1 MHFLSALIIF
11 SAQFSF
17 YVMELIMLDSNVVEA
32 ALSKAKKSMLTVLAF
47 SFVVNLLL
55 LTSPLFMLQV
65 YDRVLL
71 SQSKETL
78 IALVCVA
85 VFCLVILAFMETIRS
100 WLLNRIAVRFDKDLG
115 EATFSEVMSEGE
127 NVQPIH
133 NLNSIRSFLNAPY
146 ILALFDVPWMPLYI
160 GFVYMLHPM
169 LGHIGLAGALVL
181 FILAIIN
188 DAITRYDAMKASQCF
203 GGASRFVEHGV
214 RNKDAILGMGML
226 PALGNIWSMYQKAGM
241 GHQSVASDRNAL
253 ISSIAKVFRQLI
265 QVSVLAV
272 GAYLTIEGVT
282 TAGVM
287 IAASIIIARALAP
300 VEQSIQGWRSLA
312 KTKQSYAELKEFMA
326 GYAALEPSTQL
337 PEPNGDIALQNV
349 VSVAVDE
356 NQERR
361 PIIRNL
367 SLKINVGDVVGI
379 TGPSGSGKSSVIK
392 LILGIVQ
399 PSSGVVRIDGAQMN
413 KDVREQFSPHI
424 GYLPQEVELFDGT
437 VAENIARFTEAEPEA
452 ITNAAITSGAH
463 ELILSLPKGYE
474 TRVGPSGSN
483 LSGGQRQRI
492 GLARAIFNQPS
503 IVILDEPSS
512 NLDQEGSVAL
522 LNTIDSLQQKNTTVV
537 MVAHQHHLFRNMNKI
552 AVIRA
557 GQLEMYGPAQEV
569 LNALQ
574 PKSVSHQVSPQSSA
588 NV

>member
-1 MHFLSALIIF
+1 
-11 SAQFSF
+11 
-17 YVMELIMLDSNVVEA
+17 MELIMLDSNVVEA

-133 NLNSIRSFLNAPY
+133 NLNAIRSFLNAPY

-169 LGHIGLAGALVL
+169 LGHIGLAGAVVL
-181 FILAIIN
+181 FILAIVN

-214 RNKDAILGMGML
+214 RNKDAVLGMGML

-367 SLKINVGDVVGI
+367 SLKINAGDVVGI
-379 TGPSGSGKSSVIK
+379 TGPSGSGKSSLIK

-413 KDVREQFSPHI
+413 KNVREQFSPHI

-437 VAENIARFTEAEPEA
+437 VAENIARFTEAENEA
-452 ITNAAITSGAH
+452 ITSAAITSGAH

-574 PKSVSHQVSPQSSA
+574 PKSVSHQASPQSSA

>member
-1 MHFLSALIIF
+1 
-11 SAQFSF
+11 
-17 YVMELIMLDSNVVEA
+17 MELIMLDSNVVEA

-133 NLNSIRSFLNAPY
+133 NLNAIRSFLNAPY

-169 LGHIGLAGALVL
+169 LGHIGLAGAVVL
-181 FILAIIN
+181 FILAIVN

-367 SLKINVGDVVGI
+367 SLKINAGDVVGI
-379 TGPSGSGKSSVIK
+379 TGPSGSGKSSLIK

-413 KDVREQFSPHI
+413 KNVREQFSPHI

-437 VAENIARFTEAEPEA
+437 VAENIARFTEAENEA
-452 ITNAAITSGAH
+452 ITSAAITSGAH

-574 PKSVSHQVSPQSSA
+574 PKSVSHQASPQSSA

>member
-1 MHFLSALIIF
+1 
-11 SAQFSF
+11 
-17 YVMELIMLDSNVVEA
+17 MLDSNVVEA

-127 NVQPIH
+127 NVQPMH
-133 NLNSIRSFLNAPY
+133 NLNAIRSFLNAPY

-169 LGHIGLAGALVL
+169 LGHIGLAGAVVL

-367 SLKINVGDVVGI
+367 SLKINAGDVVGI
-379 TGPSGSGKSSVIK
+379 TGPSGSGKSSLIK

-413 KDVREQFSPHI
+413 KNVREQFSPHI

-437 VAENIARFTEAEPEA
+437 VAENIARFTEAENEA
-452 ITNAAITSGAH
+452 ITSAAITSGAH

-574 PKSVSHQVSPQSSA
+574 PKSVSHQTSPQSSA

>member
-1 MHFLSALIIF
+1 
-11 SAQFSF
+11 
-17 YVMELIMLDSNVVEA
+17 MELIMLDSNVVEA